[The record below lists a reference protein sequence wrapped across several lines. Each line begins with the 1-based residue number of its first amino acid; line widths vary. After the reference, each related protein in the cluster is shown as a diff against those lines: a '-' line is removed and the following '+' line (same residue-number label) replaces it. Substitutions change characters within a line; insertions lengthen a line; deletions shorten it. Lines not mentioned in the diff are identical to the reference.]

1 MMKYMIVLD
10 QGTTSTRAI
19 IFNEKG
25 LEIAKD
31 QEEFRQIYP
40 EPGYVEHDP
49 IDILSSARSV
59 ISAALTKARLK
70 YSDLLGIAIANQRET
85 VVLWD
90 RVTGEPVYNAIVWQ
104 CRRTSERC
112 LELKQLGYEKIIRS
126 KTGLRLDSYFSAS
139 KIEWVLNHIEKAQQ
153 LLNEKRLLV
162 GTIDTYLMWQLSGG
176 KIYATDYTNASRT
189 MLYNIHELCWDK
201 ELCELFHIPLDILPE
216 VYPSSHVYGYTD
228 KDIMGFEIPFC
239 AVAGDQQSALFGQCC
254 FNTGDLKVTYG
265 TGCFLLMN
273 TGNQDIHSKNG
284 LITTLNCQTENQPSY
299 ALEGSVFVGGALIQW
314 LRDEMK
320 LIDHA
325 SETEKIAYGEK
336 SSNGVY
342 IVPAFVG
349 LGAPYWNF
357 QAEGTITGITRG
369 TTRAHI
375 IRASLES
382 IAFEVNDI
390 IQAMLRDLSIDKIGD
405 IKVDGGAVANNFLMA
420 FQADILNAKILRPLN
435 KEVTALGAFFL
446 GGLAMKL
453 YHSLAE
459 IKAVNQ
465 LERSFEPTMLAEE
478 RFQKIAG
485 WEKAIRKACTK

>member
-1 MMKYMIVLD
+1 MKYIIVLD

-25 LEIAKD
+25 LEVAKD

-40 EPGYVEHDP
+40 QPGYVEHDP

-112 LELKQLGYEKIIRS
+112 LELKKLGYEKMIRS

-139 KIEWVLNHIEKAQQ
+139 KIEWILNHVEKTQQ
-153 LLNEKRLLV
+153 LLKEGRLLV

-189 MLYNIHELCWDK
+189 MLYNIHKLCWDE
-201 ELCELFHIPLDILPE
+201 ELCCLFHIPINILPE
-216 VYPSSHVYGYTD
+216 VYPSSHIYGYMD
-228 KDIMGFEIPFC
+228 KEIMGFEIPFC

-273 TGNQDIHSKNG
+273 TGSQDIDSKNG

-357 QAEGTITGITRG
+357 QAEGIITGITRG

-390 IQAMLRDLSIDKIGD
+390 IQAMLRDLSITKIGD
-405 IKVDGGAVANNFLMA
+405 IKVDGGAVANNFLMS

-459 IKAVNQ
+459 IKAMNQ
-465 LERSFEPTMLAEE
+465 LERSFEPNMLAEE
-478 RFQKIAG
+478 RIQQIAG